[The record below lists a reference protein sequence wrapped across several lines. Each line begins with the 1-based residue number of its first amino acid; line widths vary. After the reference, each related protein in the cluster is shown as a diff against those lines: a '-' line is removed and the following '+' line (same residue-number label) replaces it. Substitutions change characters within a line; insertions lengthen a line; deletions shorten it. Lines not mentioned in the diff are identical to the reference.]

1 MERTKQ
7 EWIEWAN
14 EKGFTKKDAKRALA
28 NLSGT
33 INEIQALTAFAK
45 FAGSELRDRQ
55 NKQGAAKGQVTKVKN
70 ENRLLNDRLDEV
82 EKEYEGFISVV
93 LGKLSFLYGW
103 AVPQGWKPDEEI
115 EELLDSEN
123 HNKPHKAA

>member
-1 MERTKQ
+1 LENMERTKQ

-70 ENRLLNDRLDEV
+70 ENR
-82 EKEYEGFISVV
+82 
-93 LGKLSFLYGW
+93 FLYGW